1 MMLAYLPNTDTTIGT
16 NGSLLLTN
24 QSTGT
29 ASFSWNLGDGNTAS
43 SNSVSHQYDAI
54 GTYKIYLSGISPLG
68 CYDTLSRIVKVT
80 NITGTTDVLNGTNV
94 SFYPNPVVNTL
105 TIDFSNN
112 MPPSDLSIE
121 LINAVGITVYAS
133 TNANTSTILNIGDYP
148 SGIYYVKLK
157 SGDGVL
163 NKKIVKN

>member
-1 MMLAYLPNTDTTIGT
+1 
-16 NGSLLLTN
+16 
-24 QSTGT
+24 
-29 ASFSWNLGDGNTAS
+29 
-43 SNSVSHQYDAI
+43 
-54 GTYKIYLSGISPLG
+54 
-68 CYDTLSRIVKVT
+68 
-80 NITGTTDVLNGTNV
+80 TDVLNGTNV